1 MLEETSNATS
11 PACGGMFS
19 QLMPLVAERTIL
31 ITVARVDD
39 RTLCVNFVPK
49 QLKTIENDALSTPL
63 CVTGTPEELDRE
75 LVAQLKNYVAGHMA
89 LSSNLAEI
97 QKEMDEA
104 AKKAREE
111 SRKKNGKSSESK
123 VSPPPDAETK
133 KEAAPLNLFEQGEAA
148 GSDGGGS

>member
-1 MLEETSNATS
+1 MLEETSNATT
-11 PACGGMFS
+11 PARGGMFS

-49 QLKTIENDALSTPL
+49 QLKTVENDALSTPL
-63 CVTGTPEELDRE
+63 CVTGAPEELDRE
-75 LVAQLKNYVAGHMA
+75 LVAQLKVYVAGHVA

-111 SRKKNGKSSESK
+111 SRKKNGKNWESK
-123 VSPPPDAETK
+123 GSSPPTYETK
-133 KEAAPLNLFEQGEAA
+133 KGAEPLNLFEHGAA
-148 GSDGGGS
+148 TASGGGGS